1 MPRETRMLKIDMHT
15 HILPRDWP
23 DLHKRYGYGEW
34 IQLNHHEPGK
44 AEMHSGGTVFRVI
57 DENCW
62 DAESRLRDMDRSG
75 VDAQVLCTIPVL
87 FSYWADSK
95 DTLDFSRILND
106 DIATTAHNH
115 PGRFI
120 GLGTV
125 PMHDTDLAVQE
136 LERCVNDLGFPGI
149 QIGSNINERNLDDDA
164 FYPVFEAAQDLNAC
178 VFVHPWKMLGQNRTK
193 DHWLTWLVG
202 MPAETTL
209 AICSLAMGGVLERL
223 PDLRVG
229 FAHGGGSFPLTVDR
243 IVHGFDARPDL
254 CQTRTSTPPSEM
266 LKRIYVDSA
275 LHGPESLRYVIS
287 RFGSERVCL
296 GSDYPFPLGENPPGN
311 LIDQLAEL
319 DEYQRQRMLSGTA
332 LEFLGMQ
339 AADLHPAAGQQA
351 SPA

>member
-1 MPRETRMLKIDMHT
+1 MLKIDMHT

-23 DLHKRYGYGEW
+23 DLHERYGYGEW

-62 DAESRLRDMDRSG
+62 DAEARLRDMEQTG
-75 VDAQVLCTIPVL
+75 VDTQVICTIPVL
-87 FSYWADSK
+87 FSYWAKPK
-95 DTLDFSRILND
+95 DTLDFARILND
-106 DIATTAHNH
+106 DIAGTVRAH

-120 GLGTV
+120 GLGTI
-125 PMHDTDLAVQE
+125 PMHDTALAIQE
-136 LERCVNDLGFPGI
+136 LERCVNELGFPGI

-164 FYPVFEAAQDLNAC
+164 FFPIFEAAQALDAC

-202 MPAETTL
+202 MPAETAL

-243 IVHGFDARPDL
+243 IDHGFEARPDL
-254 CQTRTSTPPSEM
+254 CQTQTSTPPSEM

-287 RFGSERVCL
+287 RFGPDNVYL
-296 GSDYPFPLGENPPGN
+296 GSDYPFPLGEIPPGSIIEAMTD
-311 LIDQLAEL
+311 LDAATRQQLLA
-319 DEYQRQRMLSGTA
+319 GTA
-332 LEFLGMQ
+332 LKFLGMKSS
-339 AADLHPAAGQQA
+339 DLGPVAEEQA
-351 SPA
+351 SSA